1 MGINAVHC
9 CAGQFGTRLQGGKD
23 AAGARYI
30 MTRLDKIA
38 RVVFH
43 EHDDKLLGY
52 LKEEGQS
59 IEPQWCASALCTLDI
74 HYIKG
79 LLLQACP
86 DVTAET
92 GSFPSIPLEPEP
104 CKAMQRSLLTLKAA
118 TACAGHMLHIER
130 HSCPLCTTWHSGHQ
144 HCPEHPQL

>member
-1 MGINAVHC
+1 MC

-59 IEPQWCASALCTLDI
+59 IEPQWYAPAFAIMHMSRPVVSSCTGSVTQRPSSAL
-74 HYIKG
+74 
-79 LLLQACP
+79 P
-86 DVTAET
+86 
-92 GSFPSIPLEPEP
+92 
-104 CKAMQRSLLTLKAA
+104 
-118 TACAGHMLHIER
+118 
-130 HSCPLCTTWHSGHQ
+130 
-144 HCPEHPQL
+144 

>member
-1 MGINAVHC
+1 MDECHDCSPKGKQSQRAMC
-9 CAGQFGTRLQGGKD
+9 RAGQFGTRLQGGKD

-59 IEPQWCASALCTLDI
+59 IEPQWCAPASTWYHSRGNSAAGAHI
-74 HYIKG
+74 GH
-79 LLLQACP
+79 
-86 DVTAET
+86 
-92 GSFPSIPLEPEP
+92 
-104 CKAMQRSLLTLKAA
+104 A
-118 TACAGHMLHIER
+118 TQ
-130 HSCPLCTTWHSGHQ
+130 T
-144 HCPEHPQL
+144 

>member
-1 MGINAVHC
+1 MSGHHQPPLMICVQSPNFGEHC
-9 CAGQFGTRLQGGKD
+9 RFRKDAIGSSHCAGQFGTRLQGGKD

-59 IEPQWCASALCTLDI
+59 IEPQWCAPASTLYNMENEYTLGDCPAG
-74 HYIKG
+74 G
-79 LLLQACP
+79 LL
-86 DVTAET
+86 EN
-92 GSFPSIPLEPEP
+92 
-104 CKAMQRSLLTLKAA
+104 
-118 TACAGHMLHIER
+118 
-130 HSCPLCTTWHSGHQ
+130 
-144 HCPEHPQL
+144 

>member
-1 MGINAVHC
+1 MC

-59 IEPQWCASALCTLDI
+59 IEPQWCAPA
-74 HYIKG
+74 Y
-79 LLLQACP
+79 
-86 DVTAET
+86 
-92 GSFPSIPLEPEP
+92 
-104 CKAMQRSLLTLKAA
+104 
-118 TACAGHMLHIER
+118 
-130 HSCPLCTTWHSGHQ
+130 TWHHAYDSYAAGVCIGAQ
-144 HCPEHPQL
+144 AAD

>member
-1 MGINAVHC
+1 MCIGTDALRC
-9 CAGQFGTRLQGGKD
+9 YAGQFGTRLQGGKD

-59 IEPQWCASALCTLDI
+59 IEPQWCDPALRLR
-74 HYIKG
+74 YIKSCCRHAWTVVPG
-79 LLLQACP
+79 MGA
-86 DVTAET
+86 
-92 GSFPSIPLEPEP
+92 FHNLEPEP
-104 CKAMQRSLLTLKAA
+104 YQAMELTI
-118 TACAGHMLHIER
+118 C
-130 HSCPLCTTWHSGHQ
+130 CTWNASRAH
-144 HCPEHPQL
+144 